1 MPRSFDDIKISRRH
15 AAYVVFEGF
24 KPGVYATWEETEE
37 QVKRYSNNKH
47 KGFPSLEKARC
58 AYKRYL
64 KEKKRSSDS
73 KPKVKLKASK
83 RKPKKVETRKRNI
96 ALDNSLPPW
105 DIN

>member
-47 KGFPSLEKARC
+47 KGFPSLEKARR

-64 KEKKRSSDS
+64 KEKRAISKAKS
-73 KPKVKLKASK
+73 KPKKQKPIK
-83 RKPKKVETRKRNI
+83 RSAAI
-96 ALDNSLPPW
+96 DDDLPPW
-105 DIN
+105 DID